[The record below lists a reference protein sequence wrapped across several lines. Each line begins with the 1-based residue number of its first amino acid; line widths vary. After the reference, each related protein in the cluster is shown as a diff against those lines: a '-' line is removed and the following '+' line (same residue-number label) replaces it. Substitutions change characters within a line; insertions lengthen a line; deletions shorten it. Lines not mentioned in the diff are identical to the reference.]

1 MYAPHSGRADVEI
14 ENFYEDLTHAL
25 NTDKAKHT
33 IVMGD
38 FNAKIGA
45 HTSGEQY
52 IGQYGLGQRN
62 KRGVRLV
69 DFASSNQLYVANTF
83 FNKKPSRKWTWLS
96 PDNKTKNEIDY
107 FLTSQKRLTQ
117 DVSVLNLSFGSDHRI
132 VRAKIHIPSRGARV
146 HSTNRVPTLKIQP
159 NLLKIP
165 EKRQQYISLVNAATL
180 VTREPDLDIESL
192 NNKLTSSILNAA
204 QKSIAPNKRPS
215 RSSRPRLDS

>member
-1 MYAPHSGRADVEI
+1 
-14 ENFYEDLTHAL
+14 
-25 NTDKAKHT
+25 
-33 IVMGD
+33 MGD

-83 FNKKPSRKWTWLS
+83 FNKKP

-165 EKRQQYISLVNAATL
+165 DNNISV
-180 VTREPDLDIESL
+180 
-192 NNKLTSSILNAA
+192 
-204 QKSIAPNKRPS
+204 
-215 RSSRPRLDS
+215 